1 MTLMNSYKHFFL
13 LITIFLSVSGM
24 AQTELEK
31 KLFELPDV
39 IFNKIDTPDG
49 YQSAYKLM
57 VKQPLDHNNPD
68 AGYFYQRV
76 WLSHKGYSNT
86 TTIITNGYA
95 RGYNNINEIVK
106 LLDANQLNVEHRYF
120 GESMPDSLDYQYL
133 NFEQVARD
141 YHHIRQLFD
150 NIYNGKWAS
159 SGISK
164 GGTTTIF
171 YKYFYPNDVDV
182 SIPYVAPLNYEY
194 EEQRIYDFLDKKGT
208 PECRANM
215 LAYQK
220 RLLQQRESILPL
232 LEWFVK
238 GKGLKFNY
246 LSLGE
251 AYEYAVLEYPFS
263 FWQYGWDCSKVPNEN
278 ATLENHVD
286 YLLEVVGL
294 DFFADESMEAYA
306 SHYYQSAHQMGYY
319 GYETEDFDG
328 LLKYLPYEPHPHA
341 AFTPNKMEVKF
352 DATLTNKVAKWI
364 AKNGNQMIY
373 INGDLDTWS
382 ATAVPS
388 SEGID
393 AIWYFLKD
401 KHHSSARIKNMT
413 GDERRLLY
421 MKLNEWLGTELI
433 FEK

>member
-1 MTLMNSYKHFFL
+1 MNLYK
-13 LITIFLSVSGM
+13 GM
-24 AQTELEK
+24 YIILA
-31 KLFELPDV
+31 
-39 IFNKIDTPDG
+39 
-49 YQSAYKLM
+49 
-57 VKQPLDHNNPD
+57 
-68 AGYFYQRV
+68 
-76 WLSHKGYSNT
+76 LSHKGYNNP

-95 RGYNNINEIVK
+95 RGSNNINEIVK
-106 LLDANQLNVEHRYF
+106 VLDANQLNVEHRYF

-133 NFEQVARD
+133 NFEQVTAD
-141 YHHIRQLFD
+141 YHHIRQIFD
-150 NIYNGKWAS
+150 ELYNGKWVS

-171 YKYFYPNDVDV
+171 YKYFYPDDVDV
-182 SIPYVAPLNYEY
+182 SIPYVAPLNYEF
-194 EEQRIYDFLDKKGT
+194 EEQRIYDFLDQKGSSA
-208 PECRANM
+208 CRANI

-220 RLLQQRESILPL
+220 RLLQKREEILPL
-232 LEWFVK
+232 LSWFVK

-278 ATLENHVD
+278 ASLEAHID

-319 GYETEDFDG
+319 GYETDDFEG

-341 AFTPNKMEVKF
+341 AFTPNKMKVEF
-352 DATLTNKVAKWI
+352 DGTLTNKVAKWI
-364 AKNGNQMIY
+364 AKNGDRMIH

-382 ATAVPS
+382 ATAAP
-388 SEGID
+388 ETKGMD
-393 AIWYFLKD
+393 ALWYFLKD
-401 KHHSSARIKNMT
+401 KHHASARIKNMT
-413 GDERRLLY
+413 DEEKSRLY
-421 MKLNEWLGTELI
+421 EKLNEWLGTEI
-433 FEK
+433 GDK

>member
-1 MTLMNSYKHFFL
+1 MNLYKITTLL
-13 LITIFLSVSGM
+13 LAIVLNFSLKGQSP
-24 AQTELEK
+24 LEI

-39 IFNKIDTPDG
+39 IFTEIETPDG
-49 YQSAYKLM
+49 YQAAYKLM
-57 VKQPLDHNNPD
+57 IKQPIDHSNPEV
-68 AGYFYQRV
+68 GHFYQRV
-76 WLSHKGYSNT
+76 WLSHKGYDNP
-86 TTIITNGYA
+86 TTIITNGYS
-95 RGYNNINEIVK
+95 RGSNNINEIVK

-120 GESMPDSLDYQYL
+120 GESMPDSIDYQYL
-133 NFEQVARD
+133 NFEQVAQD
-141 YHHIRQLFD
+141 YHHIRQLF
-150 NIYNGKWAS
+150 NEIYKGKWIA

-182 SIPYVAPLNYEY
+182 SIPYVAPLNYEF
-194 EEQRIYDFLDKKGT
+194 EEKRIYDFLDRKGT
-208 PECRANM
+208 PECRANI

-220 RLLQQRESILPL
+220 RLLQQREKILPL

-238 GKGLKFNY
+238 GKNLKFSY

-263 FWQYGWDCSKVPNEN
+263 FWQYGWDCAKVPTEN
-278 ATLENHVD
+278 ASLEVHID

-319 GYETEDFDG
+319 GYETEDFKG

-352 DATLTNKVAKWI
+352 DPTLTNKVAQWI
-364 AKNGNQMIY
+364 AKNGHRMIH
-373 INGDLDTWS
+373 INGALDTWS
-382 ATAVPS
+382 ATAAPETKGV
-388 SEGID
+388 D
-393 AIWYFLKD
+393 ALWYFLKD
-401 KHHSSARIKNMT
+401 KHHASARIKNMT
-413 GDERRLLY
+413 DPEKKLLY
-421 MKLNEWLGTELI
+421 SKLNEWLGTDLR
-433 FEK
+433 

>member
-1 MTLMNSYKHFFL
+1 MNSYKHLIVL
-13 LITIFLSVSGM
+13 LSLIFSTNGI
-24 AQTELEK
+24 AQSELEI

-39 IFNKIDTPDG
+39 VFNKIDTPEG
-49 YQSAYKLM
+49 YEAAYELKI
-57 VKQPLDHNNPD
+57 KQPMDHGNPD

-76 WLSHKGYSNT
+76 WLSHKGYNNP
-86 TTIITNGYA
+86 TTIITNGYS
-95 RGYNNINEIVK
+95 RGSNNINEIVE

-133 NFEQVARD
+133 NFEQVAQD

-150 NIYNGKWAS
+150 AIYNGKWVA

-171 YKYFYPNDVDV
+171 YKYFFPDDVDV
-182 SIPYVAPLNYEY
+182 SIPYVAPLNYEF
-194 EEQRIYDFLDKKGT
+194 EEQRIYDFLNKKGT
-208 PECRANM
+208 SECRANI

-220 RLLQQRESILPL
+220 RLLQQREDILPL

-238 GKGLKFNY
+238 GKGLKFSY

-263 FWQYGWDCSKVPNEN
+263 FWQYGQDCNKVPN
-278 ATLENHVD
+278 ATASLEEHVD
-286 YLLEVVGL
+286 YLLEIVGL
-294 DFFADESMEAYA
+294 DFFADDSMEAYA

-319 GYETEDFDG
+319 GYETEDFKG

-364 AKNGNQMIY
+364 AKNGNRMIH

-382 ATAVPS
+382 ATAAPETKGV
-388 SEGID
+388 D

-413 GDERRLLY
+413 EDEKGLLY
-421 MKLNEWLGTELI
+421 KKLNQWLGTNL
-433 FEK
+433 K